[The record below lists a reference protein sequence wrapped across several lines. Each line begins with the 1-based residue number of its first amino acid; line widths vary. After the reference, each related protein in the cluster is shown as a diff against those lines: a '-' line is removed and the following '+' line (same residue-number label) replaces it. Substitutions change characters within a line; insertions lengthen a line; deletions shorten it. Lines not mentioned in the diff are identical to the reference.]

1 MQPHKMYAKS
11 YGLFENLYDAYG
23 KAYEEREKNV
33 QRFNERY
40 NKGELTALELPIHNL
55 GQAMGTV
62 TDIGFVPIAESAKG
76 LFGMLP
82 EDVQQETKG
91 YVKETA
97 MDVAR
102 SDVGRA
108 TSKFFKDYPVA
119 GRIGELGLSA
129 SEFWGTG
136 IANKAVAK
144 NTFDAI
150 TDPLLPLT
158 RNADGEIRFAK
169 NLSEAKKEINVGKGL
184 AATALQSTGKITRGA
199 AANMMNFVEGFYKS
213 GPIGQAKLSMGKF
226 GGGILD
232 NMLQQISPFGQ
243 QLLRTEGIPRGAKKY
258 ISRDIRLIE
267 DINKYLTEGI
277 SSKNVTKIKNEYIEQ
292 VNDVKK
298 RYARERAN
306 PKTDVGKSVGTAD
319 EISYEQFLDKIKFN
333 SFEEFAGYKQ
343 RFAAQTIAGQIVQT
357 GLLQKQLGI
366 DIPIINKTILN
377 PNEGIYHSMGT
388 FNKSFWDDM
397 ISKSNMEHL
406 NPTETDAVFRSIAQ
420 IQGIKASAEWS
431 GSVLGNVKQARSSG
445 GDLTRD
451 VTTTKRDHFE
461 VMNAD
466 IPGGIK
472 GKVKLAASKVK
483 EHGLDIV
490 KEYKKSPLKYVEDGP
505 TYNNI
510 AGTFKEF
517 GGRFSSKGELIS
529 ALKARGL
536 KVMNEDKILGKGDFE
551 KIGPDLDQPVLI
563 VGNSKSSAYELG
575 GTATTHL
582 VQPDGTITSFVH
594 DMHNLMGVAPSGGKS
609 MITISEPIV
618 SRLKQSSK
626 SFAQD
631 LPEMLKGSAKAKQIS
646 HMERE
651 TGISRQ
657 GLYNII
663 SGKSIPTQETL
674 EKLAKYYDVPI
685 GSASRT
691 SVDMF
696 GGIDKVSKK
705 LASYLKKRGISY
717 RDFGDE
723 IGVTHGAVES
733 WLQKKGSDITPENME
748 KLASV
753 LNLKRKYVED
763 EVFDYEMLT
772 PLTNNTKKTKTK
784 SLIPDK
790 VTDQE
795 IDDFKGLFT
804 EKRYK
809 SQVTGHYLPN
819 SIAAA
824 ALAIDKTKPT
834 LKGMVP
840 MDVVRAGE
848 YGVRKLGGRPA
859 ATEARQAYWDEEDD

>member
-1 MQPHKMYAKS
+1 MQPHNMYVKS
-11 YGLFENLYDAYG
+11 SGLFGNLYDAYG
-23 KAYEEREKNV
+23 KAFEERKKNV

-40 NKGELTALELPIHNL
+40 NKGELTGPELPVHNL
-55 GQAMGTV
+55 GQAMGAV
-62 TDIGFVPIAESAKG
+62 TDLGFVPIAESAKG

-91 YVKETA
+91 YVKEKA
-97 MDVAR
+97 MDIAR

-119 GRIGELGLSA
+119 GRIGELALSA

-184 AATALQSTGKITRGA
+184 AATALQSTGKIARGA

-226 GGGILD
+226 GGGVLD

-243 QLLRTEGIPRGAKKY
+243 QLLTTEGIPRGSKKF

-267 DINKYLTEGI
+267 DVNKYLTEGI

-431 GSVLGNVKQARSSG
+431 GSVLGNVKQAGGSG

-451 VTTTKRDHFE
+451 ATTAKTTHFE
-461 VMNAD
+461 AMNED

-490 KEYKKSPLKYVEDGP
+490 REYKKSPLKQVSDGSIYRKI
-505 TYNNI
+505 TK
-510 AGTFKEF
+510 AFK
-517 GGRFSSKGELIS
+517 GGIGEFSSKGELIS

-536 KVMNEDKILGKGDFE
+536 KIMNEDKILGKGNFE
-551 KIGPDLDQPVLI
+551 KIGPDLDQPVLV
-563 VGNSKSSAYELG
+563 VGNSLSSAYELG

-582 VQPDGTITSFVH
+582 VQLDGTITSFVH
-594 DMHNLMGVAPSGGKS
+594 DMHNLMGVAPSGGKG

-618 SRLKQSSK
+618 SRLKQSSQ
-626 SFAQD
+626 SFSQD

-657 GLYNII
+657 GLYKIME
-663 SGKSIPTQETL
+663 GESIPTQETL

-691 SVDMF
+691 PVDIY
-696 GGIDKVSKK
+696 GGIDKVSEK
-705 LASYLKKRGISY
+705 LASYLKKNKISS
-717 RDFGDE
+717 RELAKELGVSPMA
-723 IGVTHGAVES
+723 IGK
-733 WLQKKGSDITPENME
+733 WKKGEGKNITSENME

-753 LNLKRKYVED
+753 LNLEKKHVTD
-763 EVFDYEMLT
+763 EVLDYQMLT
-772 PLTNNTKKTKTK
+772 PLTNNTKKTETK

-790 VTDQE
+790 VTAKE
-795 IDDFKGLFT
+795 IDDFKGMFT
-804 EKRYK
+804 THKA
-809 SQVTGHYLPN
+809 QVGGHYLPDN
-819 SIAAA
+819 MAAA
-824 ALAIDKTKPT
+824 ALAIDKAKPT

>member
-1 MQPHKMYAKS
+1 M
-11 YGLFENLYDAYG
+11 GLFNAYG
-23 KAYEEREKNV
+23 KAFDERERNV
-33 QRFNERY
+33 ERFNKRY
-40 NKGELTALELPIHNL
+40 NEGELTLPELTIHNL
-55 GQAMGTV
+55 GQAMGSI
-62 TDIGFVPIAESAKG
+62 TDIGFVPIAEGAKG

-82 EDVQQETKG
+82 EDVQKETKE
-91 YVKETA
+91 YIKETA
-97 MDVAR
+97 MDAAR
-102 SDVGRA
+102 SDVGQA
-108 TSKFFKDYPVA
+108 TSEFFKETPWA
-119 GRIGELGLSA
+119 RRAGELALSA

-136 IANKAVAK
+136 LIKRGGKEIAE

-150 TDPLLPLT
+150 TDPILPLVRDDT
-158 RNADGEIRFAK
+158 GKIRFAE
-169 NLSEAKKEINVGKGL
+169 NLSEAKKEINVGKAGL
-184 AATALQSTGKITRGA
+184 AATALQSTGKVARGS
-199 AANMMNFVEGFYKS
+199 AANMMNFVEGFYSS
-213 GPIGQAKLSMGKF
+213 GPIGQGKLSIKKF
-226 GGGILD
+226 SGGVLD

-267 DINKYLTEGI
+267 DVNKYLKDGTTNKNI
-277 SSKNVTKIKNEYIEQ
+277 SKLKNEYAGQI
-292 VNDVKK
+292 NDFKK
-298 RYARERAN
+298 RYARERVN
-306 PKTDVGKSVGTAD
+306 PRTDVGKSVGTAD
-319 EISYEQFLDKIKFN
+319 EISFEQFLEKNKVKT
-333 SFEEFAGYKQ
+333 FEEFAGYKQ

-377 PNEGIYHSMGT
+377 PGEGIYHSMGT

-397 ISKSNMEHL
+397 VSKSNMDHL
-406 NPTETDAVFRSIAQ
+406 NTTETDAVFRSIAQ
-420 IQGIKASAEWS
+420 VQGIKASEEWS
-431 GSVLGNVKQARSSG
+431 GNVLGNVKQAYRSG
-445 GDLTRD
+445 GDLSRD
-451 VTTTKRDHFE
+451 VATTKRDHFE
-461 VMNAD
+461 AMNTN
-466 IPGGIK
+466 IPGGIG
-472 GKVKLAASKVK
+472 GKIKFTVDKIK

-510 AGTFKEF
+510 TGTFKEF
-517 GGRFSSKGELIS
+517 GGEFSSKGELIS
-529 ALKARGL
+529 ALKAKGL
-536 KVMNEDKILGKGDFE
+536 KIMNEDRILGKGDFE

-594 DMHNLMGVAPSGGKS
+594 DMHNLMGVVPSGGKN

-618 SRLKQSSK
+618 SKLKQSSK

-631 LPEMLKGSAKAKQIS
+631 LPEMLKGSAKARQIS

-657 GLYNII
+657 GLYKII
-663 SGKSIPTQETL
+663 KGESIPTQKTL

-696 GGIDKVSKK
+696 GGIDEVGKK

-733 WLQKKGSDITPENME
+733 WLQKKGSEITSENME

-753 LNLKRKYVED
+753 LNLEKKYVTD
-763 EVFDYEMLT
+763 EVFDYQMLT
-772 PLTNNTKKTKTK
+772 PLTNNTKKTETK

-795 IDDFKGLFT
+795 IDDFRGMFT
-804 EKRYK
+804 TQK
-809 SQVTGHYLPN
+809 SQVTGHYLPD

-824 ALAIDKTKPT
+824 ALAIDKAKPNMR
-834 LKGMVP
+834 GMVP
-840 MDVVRAGE
+840 MDLFRAGE

-859 ATEARQAYWDEEDD
+859 AAEARQAYLDNENN